1 MSEHMSAPPPL
12 PSVTSNKW
20 RWLKI
25 AVGIIAAAFLAIG
38 IIGSYSSD
46 NLELVRRDLFD
57 AAHDGKVLEI
67 TNVGSKPIKLI
78 NLKVNDRLDC
88 TVYRL
93 DAILGNAKPLFP
105 STLSVG
111 DKLSISGSCRIIK
124 VTVKSDQVQF
134 LLV

>member
-1 MSEHMSAPPPL
+1 MSEHLSAPPPL
-12 PSVTSNKW
+12 PSVTSKPTSKW

-57 AAHDGKVLEI
+57 AALDGKVLEI

-78 NLKVNDRLDC
+78 NIKVNDRLDC

-93 DAILGNAKPLFP
+93 DAILGVN
-105 STLSVG
+105 TE
-111 DKLSISGSCRIIK
+111 RRR
-124 VTVKSDQVQF
+124 
-134 LLV
+134 